1 VFLIPPSRTPPTEN
15 RNVTHSSSPINPSQ
29 AVERIREIIVG
40 RQFERLEQRVARLEA
55 IEPQGPRQTSVSWES
70 RLQTSEARL
79 EAVQHSLQRLADGT
93 REEIQGQTL
102 RQQEE
107 IQRLAAQIQQVA
119 AMKSAE
125 AREQS
130 AVREL
135 EGRLGAWLTSWQGGL
150 NSHLNERDN
159 RLADQLRGE
168 VASLWESIETQITR
182 LESRATDREWIEER
196 FARIA
201 AAARALAESAS
212 PTSHGPASS
221 TFR

>member
-1 VFLIPPSRTPPTEN
+1 MSP
-15 RNVTHSSSPINPSQ
+15 SSSPTNPSQ

-40 RQFERLEQRVARLEA
+40 RQFERLEQRVARLEGA
-55 IEPQGPRQTSVSWES
+55 EPSGPHASAPWEE
-70 RLQTSEARL
+70 RLCTSEARL
-79 EAVQHSLQRLADGT
+79 EALQHSLQRLADTT
-93 REEIQGQTL
+93 REEVEI
-102 RQQEE
+102 RSSQQRAE

-135 EGRLGAWLTSWQGGL
+135 ESRLGTWLTSWQGAL
-150 NSHLNERDN
+150 QSHLNERDH

-168 VASLWESIETQITR
+168 VATLWENTEAQITR
-182 LESRATDREWIEER
+182 LQSRATDREWIEER

-212 PTSHGPASS
+212 PSS
-221 TFR
+221 TGPEQSTPR

>member
-1 VFLIPPSRTPPTEN
+1 MSP
-15 RNVTHSSSPINPSQ
+15 SSSPTNPSQ
-29 AVERIREIIVG
+29 TVERIREIIVG
-40 RQFERLEQRVARLEA
+40 RQFDRLEQRVARLETM
-55 IEPQGPRQTSVSWES
+55 EPPDWQASASLEGRIQTG
-70 RLQTSEARL
+70 EARM
-79 EAVQHSLQRLADGT
+79 EAFQQSLQRLADHT
-93 REEIQGQTL
+93 RQEIETRSL
-102 RQQEE
+102 RQNEE

-168 VASLWESIETQITR
+168 VAALWESTEAQITR
-182 LESRATDREWIEER
+182 LQSQAIERAWVEER

-201 AAARALAESAS
+201 AAARALAECAS
-212 PTSHGPASS
+212 PSS
-221 TFR
+221 TGSDYSAPR